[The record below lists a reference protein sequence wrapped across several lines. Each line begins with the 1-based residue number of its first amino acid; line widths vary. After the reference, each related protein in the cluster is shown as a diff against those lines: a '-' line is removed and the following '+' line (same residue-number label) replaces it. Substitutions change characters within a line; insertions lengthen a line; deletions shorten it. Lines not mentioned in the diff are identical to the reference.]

1 MSKLSPIT
9 RFALLNL
16 TLLLVGFG
24 LPARAQQFTGTIQGV
39 VQDSHGG
46 VVAGAEV
53 TITNQNT
60 NVAIN
65 LATGSNGH
73 YIAPQLPPGVYKV
86 TVKKSG
92 FKTVTIADIKV
103 DVQQIRATD
112 VTLDVGQTT
121 EMVSVSASGATALE
135 TTSTTMAQTIENK
148 RVVDL
153 PLNGRNPFALA
164 TLSPGV
170 IPGPG
175 ASPWISGGRNATSEV
190 SIDGVSN
197 VGPENNSSI
206 LNLIYTPSVDSVQ
219 EFSVQ
224 TNTVSAEFGRTG
236 GGVIN
241 VITKSGTNSVHVT
254 AYEFLRNNKLDANNF
269 FNNRAGRRA
278 DGSEIAPRPVVQRNQ
293 FGGNIGGP
301 ILLPKLYDGRNRT
314 FFFFAMEAQIQRAAA
329 TTTGTMPLNE
339 WRQGN
344 FSNLKNANGQPIIIY
359 DPLTTRA
366 NPNFDSSRP
375 ASATNPQFIRDPFP
389 NNIIPASR
397 VSPIARNLMQYW
409 PQPNQTPNNAN
420 TQVNNFIAS
429 GKSINDNQRLDLRI
443 DHVIKDNW
451 RLSSRFSESGSESV
465 PFNGFGNIATSS
477 GDGPSKGRVYSFTQD
492 HTYTFSPSL
501 LLNARYGFGRTR
513 TDRLPFSAGFDIS
526 TLGFPA
532 YVKNAAALQA
542 LEFPRI
548 DVNGVSSLGQAT
560 FTDLIIIPMNHQF
573 NVSVTK
579 TTARHSLKF
588 GMDYSKLMIN
598 FLQLG
603 QRSGQYSFDKRWTQL
618 DPNNSSS
625 TAGFGIASLLLG
637 IPSGG
642 SMSHDPTPAS
652 SSSYWAWYF
661 QDDWK
666 LTPKLTMNLGLRYEL
681 DVPRTERYVRLSV
694 FRLHRPSSLAGK
706 VPANPFFDGSKLTGA
721 MDFVNSDD
729 RRQAPTDKN
738 NWGPRIGLAYRLDNK
753 TVARSAYG
761 IYYSP
766 SALQAAGHTGTAGMD
781 GFSSTTN
788 FVTSLDGRI
797 PTTFVDNPFPNGF
810 NFPTGRSLG
819 ASTFLGQGI
828 SASLFLDDASP
839 YMQQWNLNAQRELP
853 GDILFE
859 AGYIGSKGTRLID
872 GEGGGVTL
880 NQLPTSFFAQGAS
893 LQALVANPF
902 VGLIPYPTS
911 TLAAAQV
918 QRGQLLRP
926 YPQYTGLGSFRKP
939 QGNSIYHA
947 LTLRADKRFSKGLS
961 LLVAYTKGKL
971 IDDVSQTVTF
981 LGPAGNKQDAYN
993 RRAERSISTQDVAQ
1007 RLGFSYVYEL
1017 PAGRGKKLFGN
1028 APALV
1033 NRIIGGWQING
1044 ITTFSSGTPL
1054 IITQSQNNAFIFS
1067 PGQRPN
1073 WTGKNVRIE
1082 GGSTNDRIN
1091 KWFDTSQ
1098 FSAAPS
1104 FSFGSTPRTMPDV
1117 GNPGIKN
1124 WDLSFF
1130 KNNTF
1135 KEKYNVQFR
1144 VEMFN
1149 AFNTP
1154 QFGGPGATVGNSNF
1168 GVIGGTAIGPRQ
1180 IQLALKLIM

>member
-1 MSKLSPIT
+1 MSKLSPIIRLT
-9 RFALLNL
+9 LLNL
-16 TLLLVGFG
+16 LLLFGGFG
-24 LPARAQQFTGTIQGV
+24 LIAHAQQFTGALQGM
-39 VQDSHGG
+39 VQDSNGA

-60 NVAIN
+60 NVTIN
-65 LATGSNGH
+65 MATGGNGH

-92 FKTVTIADIKV
+92 FKTSTIADIKI
-103 DVQQIRATD
+103 DVQQIRAAD
-112 VTLDVGQTT
+112 VTLDVGQTNET
-121 EMVSVSASGATALE
+121 VSVSASGTTALE
-135 TTSTTMAQTIENK
+135 TTSSTIAQTIENK
-148 RVVDL
+148 RIVDL

-170 IPGPG
+170 IPGGG

-224 TNTVSAEFGRTG
+224 TNSVSAEFGRLG

-241 VITKSGTNSVHVT
+241 VITKSGTNGLHLT
-254 AYEFLRNNKLDANNF
+254 AYEFLRNSVLDANNF
-269 FNNRAGRRA
+269 FSNRAGRRP
-278 DGSEIAPRPVVQRNQ
+278 DGSQIAPRGAFQRNQ
-293 FGGNIGGP
+293 FGGNVGGP
-301 ILLPKLYDGRNRT
+301 VYIPKLYDGRNRT
-314 FFFFAMEAQIQRAAA
+314 FYFFAMEAQTQRSAAVSTA
-329 TTTGTMPLNE
+329 TVPIDE
-339 WRQGN
+339 WRRGD
-344 FSNLKNANGQPIIIY
+344 FSNLKTAGGQPIIIY

-366 NPNFDSSRP
+366 NPNFDPSKP
-375 ASATNPQFIRDPFP
+375 AGATNPQFVRDPFP
-389 NNIIPASR
+389 NNKIPDAR
-397 VSPIARNLMQYW
+397 ISPIARNLMKYW
-409 PQPNQTPNNAN
+409 PQPNQAPTNVN

-429 GKSINDNQRLDLRI
+429 GKAVNDNQRLDLRI
-443 DHVIKDNW
+443 DHAIKDNW
-451 RLSSRFSESGSESV
+451 RLSSRFSTSSSESA
-465 PFNGFGNIATSS
+465 PFNGFGNPGTSI
-477 GDGPSKGRVYSFTQD
+477 GDGPSVGRVYSFTHDQ
-492 HTYTFSPSL
+492 TYTFNPTL
-501 LLNARYGFGRTR
+501 LLNVRYGFGRTR
-513 TDRLPFSAGFDIS
+513 TDRLPFSAGFDIAQ
-526 TLGFPA
+526 LGFPG

-548 DVNGVSSLGQAT
+548 DINGVSSLGQAT

-573 NVSVTK
+573 NTSATK
-579 TTARHSLKF
+579 TTSRHIFKW
-588 GMDYSKLMIN
+588 GMDYRKLMIN

-603 QRSGQYSFDKRWTQL
+603 QPSGQYSFDTRWTQL
-618 DPNNSSS
+618 DPNNSSA
-625 TAGFGIASLLLG
+625 TAGFGLASMLLG

-652 SSSYWAWYF
+652 ASSYWAWYF

-666 LTPKLTMNLGLRYEL
+666 LTPRLTVNLGLRYEL
-681 DVPRTERYVRLSV
+681 DVPRTERYDRLAFFKLDQAS
-694 FRLHRPSSLAGK
+694 PLAGK
-706 VPANPFFDGSKLTGA
+706 VPANPFFDGSKLVGA
-721 MDFVNSDD
+721 MNFTTSDN
-729 RRQAPTDKN
+729 RRQTPTDKN
-738 NWGPRIGLAYRLDNK
+738 NWGPRIGLAYHLGNK
-753 TVARSAYG
+753 TVIRSAYG
-761 IYYSP
+761 IYYAP

-797 PTTFVDNPFPNGF
+797 PTTFIDNPFPNGF
-810 NFPTGRSLG
+810 NFPTGRALG
-819 ASTFLGQGI
+819 GSTFLGQGI

-859 AGYIGSKGTRLID
+859 AAYIGSKGTRLID

-880 NQLPTSFFAQGAS
+880 NQLPKSFFAQGAS
-893 LQALVANPF
+893 LQTLVANPF

-947 LTLRADKRFSKGLS
+947 LTLRADKRFSKSLS

-1007 RLGFSYVYEL
+1007 RLVVGYVYEL
-1017 PAGRGKKLFGN
+1017 PFGKGKALFGN
-1028 APALV
+1028 APAIA
-1033 NRIIGGWQING
+1033 NMIIGGWQVNG

-1054 IITQSQNNAFIFS
+1054 IITQSQNNAGIFS

-1073 WTGKNVRIE
+1073 WTGQSARLE

-1117 GNPGIKN
+1117 RNPGIKN

-1149 AFNTP
+1149 AFNTT